1 MLKLT
6 DIVKGSR
13 IKGVV
18 GDGAVTV
25 TGTTWHGDGILRIEY
40 MTNQGKTD
48 TALLYDFATDGYE
61 IEDARPWSFDA
72 DPDMVKLVSEAY
84 RIRLAHL
91 FDPYLAVRTSQIE
104 PLPHQISAV
113 YEKMLPKLPCVTFSR
128 TIREPEKRS

>member
-91 FDPYLAVRTSQIE
+91 FDPYLAVRDRKS
-104 PLPHQISAV
+104 V
-113 YEKMLPKLPCVTFSR
+113 V
-128 TIREPEKRS
+128 